1 MIEVKP
7 QTYTKEHQTIRSRT
21 TGKDYEIMF
30 GPQPGNLVPKN
41 PFASKAQQRFMYANP
56 DILGKKGL
64 KEWSSKTD
72 FKSLPQHKAKSRA
85 K

>member
-1 MIEVKP
+1 MKDGQIVNEP
-7 QTYTKEHQTIRSRT
+7 MHEHDKVTSRL
-21 TGKDYEIMF
+21 TGKQHEISM
-30 GPQPGNLVPKN
+30 GMHGGGLVPKN

-72 FKSLPQHKAKSRA
+72 FKSLPQHKGK
-85 K
+85 